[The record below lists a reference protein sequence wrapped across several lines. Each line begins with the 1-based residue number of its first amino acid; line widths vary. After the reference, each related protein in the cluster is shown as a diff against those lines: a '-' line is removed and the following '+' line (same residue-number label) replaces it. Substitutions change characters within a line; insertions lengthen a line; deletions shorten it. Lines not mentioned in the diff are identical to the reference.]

1 MNECYKNI
9 NDDVE
14 FYQDL
19 VYATCNTLDKILG
32 GEPTTAGTADA
43 GPGTLRKRLEELE
56 LGYWYRY

>member
-19 VYATCNTLDKILG
+19 VYATCNTLDKIMG
-32 GEPTTAGTADA
+32 GEPTTAGTVDA
-43 GPGTLRKRLEELE
+43 GPGNLRKRLEELE
-56 LGYWYRY
+56 LGHWYRY